1 MASGT
6 SGTVLR
12 QIQTLLDA
20 GTAAGLSDGEL
31 IARFVDGR
39 DGPATVASV
48 AFAAL
53 VERHGP
59 MVLKVCRDGLRDGHD
74 AEDAFQATFLVL
86 ARRAGS
92 IRRRE
97 SVGPW
102 LYGVALRVAGG
113 ARAAAARRRRHERR
127 GAVMI
132 GKVDRPDDPGRPD
145 EGEGAA
151 LHEEVGRLPERH
163 RAAVVLC
170 YLEGLTHDEAAS
182 RLGWPVGTVRS
193 RLAWA
198 RDRLRARLT
207 RRGLAPTAGLL
218 AAAPPGGWALP
229 CVPPALAEA
238 TIRAAIGASAGTVP
252 AAVLLMAGGA
262 LRSLTMARWKLIGI
276 ELVAAGLVAGA
287 GVGVVAGRQS
297 PAEKGDPGPR
307 PAASGVARPGGR
319 EATADST
326 RVLAARL
333 DDARRSLERQE
344 GLLGRRLVAEG
355 VVAQARGEV
364 QALSAELEAR
374 RGDLRDELKLIEDR
388 LGGGS
393 DRGTATAK
401 APAPRPEG
409 RPAPKEAKRPEASAE
424 PTRVLAT
431 RLADAKDVL
440 KFVEALFK
448 QGELNTQEF
457 VQARGEVNALMA
469 GLEARRDD
477 LRDELDRLRAQLAIR
492 KADHAGA
499 VILVDQ
505 AKGLLNRQEAT
516 ARKGLVGE
524 YPVAQAVNDR
534 DFRKTQADLKAAEV
548 QEVVVRMS
556 QVARRLGEVESLIQ
570 NPPVPAPSVPALS
583 SGLAIP
589 GPAPTTPAPPAPR

>member
-1 MASGT
+1 VASGT

-39 DGPATVASV
+39 GGPATVASV

-307 PAASGVARPGGR
+307 PAASGVARAGGR

-333 DDARRSLERQE
+333 DDARRSLEKQE

-364 QALSAELEAR
+364 QALSAALEAR

-388 LGGGS
+388 LGGGN
-393 DRGTATAK
+393 RTAATANV
-401 APAPRPEG
+401 PVPQPEG
-409 RPAPKEAKRPEASAE
+409 RPAPKDVARREAPED
-424 PTRVLAT
+424 PIRVLVA
-431 RLADAKDVL
+431 RLAVARDALDIH
-440 KFVEALFK
+440 ERLFK
-448 QGELNTQEF
+448 QGQLSSLE
-457 VQARGEVNALMA
+457 VIQARSGVHVLMA
-469 GLEARRDD
+469 SLAARRDD
-477 LRDELDRLRAQLAIR
+477 LRDELERLEAQFATR
-492 KADHAGA
+492 KADLRGA
-499 VILVDQ
+499 MSLAQSTSERLAMQVPL
-505 AKGLLNRQEAT
+505 AKSQQIPAS
-516 ARKGLVGE
+516 AI
-524 YPVAQAVNDR
+524 AQASQDTDWRRSQVDIKR
-534 DFRKTQADLKAAEV
+534 AEV
-548 QEVVVRMS
+548 QEVLVRIG
-556 QVARRLGEVESLIQ
+556 QVKRRLGEVESLVQ
-570 NPPVPAPSVPALS
+570 DPPVRAPGSDL
-583 SGLAIP
+583 
-589 GPAPTTPAPPAPR
+589 PAPPPAPPGTAAPR